1 VSHAGDRPP
10 RVHIEDLAEP
20 RYDDEVRAILDF
32 MDEAGSQLRL
42 EPASLMEAAAADT
55 ALDDFGPAD
64 FVDRLDVLCR
74 AMRDEG
80 GFNGAGVLQ
89 QHTFLVGL
97 LKNRLLIED
106 LVRRHPEILDERIE
120 APIIICG
127 LPRTGTT
134 HLHNLMSADPALRS
148 LPYWESLEP
157 VLAERERPAPGA
169 PDPRFERTA
178 MAMSFLDAAM
188 PYFNRMHEMTVEHTH
203 EEIQL
208 LAIDFSTMLF
218 ETTAPMPL
226 WRDHYLARDQRPSYA
241 YLLKV
246 LQVLQWLRGG
256 TRWVLKSPQHLEQFP
271 ALVETFP
278 DATFVVT
285 HRDPVSVTASMVM
298 MLAYSARLTRDT
310 VDLAGIGNYWA
321 DRLVRM
327 LHACAEGHGA
337 LPHGQT
343 IDVHFDEFMA
353 DDMAMV
359 GRVYELAG
367 QPMGDD
373 ARAAMAAFTAA
384 HPRGK
389 FGAVEYDLAEFGL
402 DATERRR
409 ALSFY
414 TERFGVTIES

>member
-1 VSHAGDRPP
+1 VSAGDRPP
-10 RVHIEDLAEP
+10 RVKIDDLAEP
-20 RYDDEVRAILDF
+20 RYTDEVSAILSF
-32 MDEAGSQLRL
+32 MEEAGSQVRL
-42 EPASLMEAAAADT
+42 EPEPLMEAAVT
-55 ALDDFGPAD
+55 ATQLDDFGPSD
-64 FVDRLDVLCR
+64 FVERLDVLCR
-74 AMRDEG
+74 ALRDEG

-89 QHTFLVGL
+89 QHTFLLGL

-106 LVRRHPEILDERIE
+106 LVDRHPEILDERIE

-134 HLHNLMSADPALRS
+134 HLHNLISADPALRS

-157 VLAERERPAPGA
+157 VLAERERPAPGE
-169 PDPRFERTA
+169 PDPRLARTE
-178 MAMSFLDAAM
+178 MALSFLNTAL

-208 LAIDFSTMLF
+208 LAIDFSTMLM
-218 ETTAPMPL
+218 ETTAPMPA
-226 WRDHYLARDQRPSYA
+226 WRDHYLSHDQRPSYA

-246 LQVLQWLRGG
+246 LKVLQWLRGG

-271 ALVETFP
+271 ALRDTFP

-285 HRDPVSVTASMVM
+285 HRDPVSVTASMIT
-298 MLAYSARLTRDT
+298 MLAYTARLTRDK
-310 VDLAGIGNYWA
+310 VDVVGIGSYWA

-327 LHACAEGHGA
+327 LHACAEDHDV
-337 LPHGQT
+337 LPDAQA

-359 GRVYELAG
+359 ARVYDLAG
-367 QPMGDD
+367 QPMDD
-373 ARAAMAAFTAA
+373 RSRASMAAFMAA

-389 FGAVEYDLAEFGL
+389 YGAVVYDLAEFGL
-402 DATERRR
+402 DPAERRA

-414 TERFGVTIES
+414 TDRFGVSLESS